1 MDGNPENPL
10 EELLQAIRAL
20 EEQVRDLGGRLDA
33 LEPRLLPKT
42 KLPDMPPPL
51 VAQSGQPAAELSKI
65 PILDNVAPVEP
76 EVRSS
81 RKSTPTLAPPPM
93 SLSQILHRKSSPQTD
108 KISPAVLS
116 QIPKL
121 EKPKESWE
129 VHIAGTWL
137 PRVGVLFL
145 ALALILLA
153 RQHVHGP
160 VGKIVGCY
168 ILSAVLTFLGIW
180 KARKYPKWAAPVL
193 AGGLAFSYFT
203 SYAMG
208 FVEPMRL
215 LDTMP
220 AKLAVLAANLAI
232 VFGFAQW
239 KKSEVIAGTALMLGY
254 LTTGVTGNDVAG
266 LCSMLALSV
275 IAIFFLARNSWFTST
290 ALAAGATYLSYLYV
304 WKAVPEAVERTPGE
318 AFWFH
323 FLFLSLAFVV
333 YTAAGF
339 VGKRSALSEDPAESR
354 RNRPGEPPGL
364 TRLNLLTVLT
374 QTNVAAYIG
383 GMILVLNVTQVYW
396 NQAWLYFFPTAAVC
410 AVLAAA
416 FADLRPVQ
424 IVYLLAATA
433 CFTFGVMSAVSPM
446 WLPVFLSLQALA
458 MLIGSRGRQYFVLWS
473 GLSLLVLLYAG
484 GYLVTGGEIGWAA
497 VSQVQNINFPWWTYA
512 VVTALVLTYASV
524 AEKRDAFSQLEFGQ
538 RLIVPVAVT
547 AGAFL
552 LWHNTLSYFER
563 PDRLLVFGM
572 AVPAVAIASSFGR
585 IRSLL
590 LFVGL
595 TAVYSVFQSDY
606 TFLFN
611 SDARELGKPFILL
624 GIAGLCTA
632 WLAERKR
639 INEAAVFR
647 FLWAPVYVW
656 SQLMLAAG
664 MAFLTQGWLQV
675 LIYVNLFVC
684 TVVAGWLL
692 RSAALA
698 KSGFVAVFFVLVC
711 AMNCKDVSFFWPAGC
726 ILLLLAAAYPLSTPL
741 WKRRTGVRWPEA
753 NEQGQAAVVLVAG
766 LLFYRV
772 IALHDGNL
780 AFASGAWALV
790 SALYAATGRFRKVVF
805 VSVAYACFLAFFLG
819 LRLMFPTW
827 SIISTEISEG
837 AELCWNLLGIL
848 LVIAAER
855 ILKIGPKLAW
865 PWSDGEPWVTP
876 DTMARL
882 TQFVAIGM
890 LLTTIIALRLL
901 PDLRLFYFTG
911 AMVAA
916 AFVWIVFGF
925 LFNEPIYRKSGF
937 VLLCFGIVKGLIWDV
952 LSLKNTVYRQISWA
966 ILGVFA
972 LAASFLY
979 SKFRG
984 RVD

>member
-1 MDGNPENPL
+1 MDGNSGNSL
-10 EELLQAIRAL
+10 EELLQTVKAL
-20 EEQVRDLGGRLDA
+20 EKQVQELGGRLDA
-33 LEPRLLPKT
+33 MEPRLLPKAN
-42 KLPDMPPPL
+42 LPVTAAPP
-51 VAQSGQPAAELSKI
+51 VTQQYQPSVTPISNTDAPAE
-65 PILDNVAPVEP
+65 PV
-76 EVRSS
+76 VRPAK
-81 RKSTPTLAPPPM
+81 KSTPTLAPQSM
-93 SLSQILHRKSSPQTD
+93 SLNQILHRKSSPQT
-108 KISPAVLS
+108 A
-116 QIPKL
+116 QIPPAIPPNMSKP

-160 VGKIVGCY
+160 VGKVIGCY
-168 ILSAVLTFLGIW
+168 ILSIVLTILGIW
-180 KARKYPKWAAPVL
+180 KTRKYPQWAAPVL

-215 LDTMP
+215 LDSMP

-239 KKSEVIAGTALMLGY
+239 KKSEVIAGTALVLGY

-275 IAIFFLARNSWFTST
+275 IAIFFLARNSWFRST
-290 ALAAGATYLSYLYV
+290 ALAAGATYLSYLYI

-339 VGKRSALSEDPAESR
+339 VGKRAALSEGEGESR
-354 RNRPGEPPGL
+354 RNQTDEPPGL
-364 TRLNLLTVLT
+364 TRLNLLTILT

-396 NQAWLYFFPTAAVC
+396 NQAWLFFFPTAAVC
-410 AVLAAA
+410 AVLAAT
-416 FADLRPVQ
+416 FAGLRPVQ
-424 IVYLLAATA
+424 IVYLLAAVA
-433 CFTFGVMSAVSPM
+433 CFTLGVMSAASPM

-458 MLIGSRGRQYFVLWS
+458 MLVGARGRQYSDLWS
-473 GLSLLVLLYAG
+473 GLSLLVLFYAG

-497 VSQVQNINFPWWTYA
+497 VSQVNYISFPWWTYA
-512 VVTALVLTYASV
+512 VVTALSLTYASV
-524 AEKRDAFSQLEFGQ
+524 AEKRGALSQLECGQ

-552 LWHNTLSYFER
+552 LWHHSLSFFSR
-563 PDRLLVFGM
+563 PDRLLVFAM
-572 AVPAVAIASSFGR
+572 AVPAVAVASTFGR

-595 TAVYSVFQSDY
+595 TAILSIFQSDY
-606 TFLFN
+606 TFLLT
-611 SDARELGKPFILL
+611 SAAQGLGNPFILL
-624 GIAGLCTA
+624 GIAGILAA
-632 WLAERKR
+632 WLAEKKR
-639 INEAAVFR
+639 INEAAVYR

-656 SQLMLAAG
+656 SQLMLVAG
-664 MAFLTQGWLQV
+664 MAFLNQGWLQV
-675 LIYVNLFVC
+675 LIYVSVFVC
-684 TVVAGWLL
+684 TVAAGWLL
-692 RSAALA
+692 RRAALA
-698 KSGFVAVFFVLVC
+698 KSGFVVVFFVLVC
-711 AMNCKDVSFFWPAGC
+711 AMNCEDASALLPAGC
-726 ILLLLAAAYPLSTPL
+726 ILLLLAAAYPLATPL
-741 WKRRTGVRWPEA
+741 WRHRTGDRWPEA
-753 NEQGQAAVVLVAG
+753 NEWGQAAVVLTAG
-766 LLFYRV
+766 LLFYRG
-772 IALHDGNL
+772 IALQGDNL

-790 SALYAATGRFRKVVF
+790 CALYAATGRFRKVVF
-805 VSVAYACFLAFFLG
+805 VAAAYTFLLTFFLG
-819 LRLMFPTW
+819 LRLMLPAW
-827 SIISTEISEG
+827 SITSMDMSDGVE
-837 AELCWNLLGIL
+837 ACWNLFGIL

-855 ILKIGPKLAW
+855 IIIVGPKLAW
-865 PWSDGEPWVTP
+865 PWSDGELWLTSV
-876 DTMARL
+876 AKNRL
-882 TQFVAIGM
+882 TTFVAIGM
-890 LLTTIIALRLL
+890 LFTTIMALRIL

-916 AFVWIVFGF
+916 AFVWIVLGF

-937 VLLCFGIVKGLIWDV
+937 FLLCFGIVKGLIWDV

-966 ILGVFA
+966 ILGLFA

-984 RVD
+984 KID